1 MPRRQRSARTDL
13 LIALLSTLGAAISAY
28 DMIGTTVRTVH
39 VLTIFAG
46 GLAAGI
52 SIGSAR
58 ARMRAER
65 ATQGVV
71 SE

>member
-1 MPRRQRSARTDL
+1 MPRRQRTARTDL
-13 LIALLSTLGAAISAY
+13 LIALLSTAGAAISAF

-39 VLTIFAG
+39 VLTIFVG

-58 ARMRAER
+58 ARLRAER
-65 ATQGVV
+65 AAR
-71 SE
+71 ELRPE